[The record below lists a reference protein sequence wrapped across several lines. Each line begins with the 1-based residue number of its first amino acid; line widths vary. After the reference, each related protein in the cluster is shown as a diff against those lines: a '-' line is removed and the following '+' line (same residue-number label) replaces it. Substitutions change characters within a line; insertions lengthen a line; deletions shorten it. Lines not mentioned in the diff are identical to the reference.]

1 MQWSLLEHA
10 FDAVLEDGEIPHPL
24 FFTEMLCHA
33 TAKGDYQRAITLINT
48 VALASFQIS
57 EEQWTDLFEENQ
69 DWLTQENLQK
79 LSDHLFDCDYGSEP
93 TVSNLSKSLKSL
105 CGSSSSSSTQPL
117 LAIDVTTQSHSE
129 KPEEDLLLHDTTKED
144 DNDANG
150 EAWEFTETELETLG
164 LEELE
169 IDDDEESSESD
180 SLSVYDILKE
190 WEESSKK
197 ET

>member
-24 FFTEMLCHA
+24 FFTELLCHA

-57 EEQWTDLFEENQ
+57 EEKWTDLFEEHQN
-69 DWLTQENLQK
+69 WLTQENLQK
-79 LSDHLFDCDYGSEP
+79 LSDHLLDCDYVSEP
-93 TVSNLSKSLKSL
+93 TVSNLSKSLKSR
-105 CGSSSSSSTQPL
+105 CGSSSSTQPL
-117 LAIDVTTQSHSE
+117 LAVDVTTQSQGE
-129 KPEEDLLLHDTTKED
+129 KLEEDLLLHDTTMED
-144 DNDANG
+144 DNDNG
-150 EAWEFTETELETLG
+150 EAWVFTETELETLG

-169 IDDDEESSESD
+169 IDDDEESSDSD